1 MTLRDDLK
9 TVSKIDQHKH
19 MYTGDQLRNCLQILI
34 RIAREHINARM
45 IEDDEGEGFGRC
57 D

>member
-1 MTLRDDLK
+1 MMTLRDDLK

-45 IEDDEGEGFGRC
+45 IEDDER
-57 D
+57 